1 METYIQSFKED
12 ETRWG
17 VTMEDSLS
25 SGTQLIGE
33 REVVQYIDSLL
44 YDETTDLDN
53 QFIKPFKRGTVIS
66 SHWFSQNPEGVAST
80 GTNIDVTNTTTDID
94 TEATDTTSYGS

>member
-1 METYIQSFKED
+1 M
-12 ETRWG
+12 G
-17 VTMEDSLS
+17 DSLS